1 MPNIKEKIIRHKTLF
16 QNLTYLSVL
25 QLFNVLL
32 PIFTYPYLIRT
43 LGKEIYGLV
52 IYAQAVVS
60 YLVLMV
66 GFGFNISAT
75 KEISIHRDNKLKL
88 SEIVSSVLII
98 KGVLFL
104 VAMIIITL
112 IVIIAPDIKQ
122 HGLLFYLTMWLCIY
136 EFIFPVFY
144 FQGIEKMKYITY
156 LTLVSRLL
164 FLTLIF
170 VFVHSKQDYLKV
182 PILSG
187 VGAIIAGLLSQY
199 ILYKDGIYIKLQ
211 SISTLKYY
219 IKNSYV
225 MALAYASN
233 AFKYNFNLILVK
245 LFFSYSEVAYFDLAL
260 KISNIGNTFLDLIS
274 QSIFPKMSREKDSKF
289 LVKVIKISL
298 LISFVFILFI
308 QFFSN
313 QIVILLGGA
322 DMLSAVNILRVI
334 VFFIPIYI
342 LGALLGRNC
351 LIVHGF
357 DKNVLLSMFYSS
369 LLYVLILS
377 FFYYFKINIS
387 LVTLTIIFIFS
398 YIFESL
404 YRFYLCKKFKIL

>member
-1 MPNIKEKIIRHKTLF
+1 MLNIKEKIIRHKTLF
-16 QNLTYLSVL
+16 QNFTYLSVL

-43 LGKEIYGLV
+43 IGKEIYGLV

-66 GFGFNISAT
+66 SFGFNISAT

-88 SEIVSSVLII
+88 SEIISSVLII
-98 KGVLFL
+98 KGVLFV
-104 VAMIIITL
+104 VAMIFITL
-112 IVIIAPDIKQ
+112 IVIIVSDIKQ
-122 HGLLFYLTMWLCIY
+122 HALLFYLTMWLCIY
-136 EFIFPVFY
+136 ELIFPVFY

-199 ILYKDGIYIKLQ
+199 ILYKDGIYIKFQ

-225 MALAYASN
+225 MALANASN

-260 KISNIGNTFLDLIS
+260 KISNIGNAFLDLIS
-274 QSIFPKMSREKDSKF
+274 QTIFPKMSREKDSNF
-289 LVKVIKISL
+289 LVNVIKISL
-298 LISFVFILFI
+298 LISLLFILFI

-357 DKNVLLSMFYSS
+357 DKHVLYSMFYSS
-369 LLYVLILS
+369 LLYVLILF

-387 LVTLTIIFIFS
+387 LLKLTIIFIFS
-398 YIFESL
+398 YFFESI
-404 YRFYLCKKFKIL
+404 YRFYFCKKFKIL